1 LDLFP
6 QARHIAT
13 IRRNSQFL
21 ARSWGIIGAAVMAES
36 TDQQTKRAH
45 SLLEIAKEF
54 LRLGFVAFGGPA
66 AHIAMMDERFVRR
79 LAWVPGEQF
88 LDLVG
93 AVNLLPGPSS
103 TELAIYLGQIAGG
116 LPGLLVAGACFIL
129 PAAILVVGFAWAYM
143 QFGALPQVAGL
154 LFGIKPVV
162 VALIAQAIWNLG
174 KTALKSTSLAAL
186 AVLVVALAALG
197 LPVLLLLIAA
207 GVLWMVVRQG
217 QTLAKTRTGVTAF
230 LSTGAAG
237 SGVAVG
243 VIPAF
248 LYFLKVG
255 AVLFGSGY
263 VLLAV
268 LRADLVVR
276 LHWLT
281 DAQLLDA
288 IAVSQAT
295 PGPFF
300 TVATFVG
307 YLLGGSKGA
316 ALATLGMFLPAF
328 VYVAAT
334 AGFLPKLR
342 KSPVA
347 SAFLDG
353 VNASA
358 VALMACVGWQFTRAA
373 LVNIPAI
380 VLAVVSA
387 LLVFRYKVN
396 SAWLVPGGAIAGI
409 LIRAFG
415 L

>member
-1 LDLFP
+1 
-6 QARHIAT
+6 
-13 IRRNSQFL
+13 
-21 ARSWGIIGAAVMAES
+21 MAECDDLQPIRS
-36 TDQQTKRAH
+36 H
-45 SLLEIAKEF
+45 SLREIAKEF
-54 LRLGFVAFGGPA
+54 LRLGFVAYGGPA
-66 AHIAMMDERFVRR
+66 AHIAMMEERFVRR
-79 LAWVPGEQF
+79 LAWVSRERF

-103 TELAIYLGQIAGG
+103 TELAIYLGQISGG
-116 LPGLLVAGACFIL
+116 VAGLLVAGACFIL
-129 PAAILVVGFAWAYM
+129 PAAILVCAFAWAYL
-143 QFGALPQVAGL
+143 QYGAVPQMAGL

-162 VALIAQAIWNLG
+162 VALIAQAVWSLG
-174 KTALKSTSLAAL
+174 KTALKTVPLAAL
-186 AVLVVALAALG
+186 AVLVVALAVLG
-197 LPVLLLLIAA
+197 LPVLVLLIGA
-207 GVLWMVVRQG
+207 GVWWMLVRQG
-217 QTLAKTRTGVTAF
+217 QVLVKARTSMTALF
-230 LSTGAAG
+230 IGGAAG
-237 SGVAVG
+237 SGAPAVAIV
-243 VIPAF
+243 PAF

-288 IAVSQAT
+288 VAVSQAT

-300 TVATFVG
+300 TVATFIG
-307 YLLGGSKGA
+307 YLLAGWKGA
-316 ALATLGMFLPAF
+316 ALTTVGMFLPAF
-328 VYVAAT
+328 VYVAVT
-334 AGFLPKLR
+334 AGFLSKLR

-347 SAFLDG
+347 GAFLDG

-358 VALMACVGWQFTRAA
+358 VALMAYVGWQFTRAA

-380 VLAVVSA
+380 VLAIVSA

-396 SAWLVPGGAIAGI
+396 SVWLVLAGAVAGI
-409 LIRAFG
+409 LIRAAG

>member
-1 LDLFP
+1 
-6 QARHIAT
+6 
-13 IRRNSQFL
+13 
-21 ARSWGIIGAAVMAES
+21 MAES
-36 TDQQTKRAH
+36 TDEQTKRAR

-66 AHIAMMDERFVRR
+66 AHIAMMDERFVRH
-79 LAWVPGEQF
+79 LAWVPGERF

-143 QFGALPQVAGL
+143 QFGAVPQVAGL

-174 KTALKSTSLAAL
+174 KTALKSTSLVAL
-186 AVLVVALAALG
+186 AVLVVTLAALG

-217 QTLAKTRTGVTAF
+217 QTLAKTRTSVTAF

-334 AGFLPKLR
+334 TGFLPKLR

-358 VALMACVGWQFTRAA
+358 VALMAYVGWQFTRAA

-396 SAWLVPGGAIAGI
+396 SAWLVLGGAFAGI

>member
-1 LDLFP
+1 MDDSSEP
-6 QARHIAT
+6 RPT
-13 IRRNSQFL
+13 
-21 ARSWGIIGAAVMAES
+21 RS
-36 TDQQTKRAH
+36 R
-45 SLLEIAKEF
+45 SLREIAKEF
-54 LRLGFVAFGGPA
+54 LRLGFLAYGGPA

-79 LAWVPGEQF
+79 LAWVSGEQF

-129 PAAILVVGFAWAYM
+129 PAAILVVAFAWAYT
-143 QFGALPQVAGL
+143 QYGAVPQVTGL

-174 KTALKSTSLAAL
+174 GTALKTVRLAGLAAL
-186 AVLVVALAALG
+186 VIALAILG
-197 LPVLLLLIAA
+197 VPVLLLLIGA
-207 GVLWMVVRQG
+207 GLLWMLLRQG
-217 QTLAKTRTGVTAF
+217 EALARANAGMAGILTGSATG
-230 LSTGAAG
+230 GAAA
-237 SGVAVG
+237 AVG
-243 VIPAF
+243 IVPVF

-255 AVLFGSGY
+255 ALLFGSGY

-276 LHWLT
+276 LHWIS

-300 TVATFVG
+300 TVATFIG
-307 YLLGGSKGA
+307 YLLTGWKGA
-316 ALATLGMFLPAF
+316 ALTTLGMFLPAF

-334 AGFLPKLR
+334 ANFLPKLR

-347 SAFLDG
+347 GAFLDG

-358 VALMACVGWQFTRAA
+358 VALMAYVGWQFTRAA
-373 LVNIPAI
+373 LVNLPAA
-380 VLAVVSA
+380 VLSIVSA

-396 SAWLVPGGAIAGI
+396 SAWLVLAGGLVGI
-409 LIRAFG
+409 LLQALRAI
-415 L
+415 